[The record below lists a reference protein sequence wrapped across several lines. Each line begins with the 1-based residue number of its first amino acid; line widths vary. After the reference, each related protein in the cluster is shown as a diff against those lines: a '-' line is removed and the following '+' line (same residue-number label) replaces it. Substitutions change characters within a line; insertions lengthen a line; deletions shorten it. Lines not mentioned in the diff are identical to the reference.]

1 MKGMQLQLFDDL
13 PIPPR
18 PSQYA
23 KEVNDAI
30 VERITPD
37 IVNWICH
44 GGDTAPGLEEI
55 DDIKTEIFSAIEY
68 EEDPYGIAKSLEYA
82 GWDSDGELVH
92 ILDNVGRY
100 RYEAYK
106 DHVYNSW
113 ILKHGVVPKFSIGDS
128 VVFAHRGRQETGEVI
143 RVYPEMAQYTIHCPQ
158 HGHIKK
164 GVGTHGHIINFE
176 DCSKP
181 HEEKN

>member
-13 PIPPR
+13 PLPPR

-30 VERITPD
+30 VERITPS
-37 IVNWICH
+37 IVNWMYH
-44 GGDTAPGLEEI
+44 VDSPPSPEEVESLKE
-55 DDIKTEIFSAIEY
+55 DIFSAIEY
-68 EEDPYGIAKSLEYA
+68 EEDSYKIAKSLEYA
-82 GWDSDGELVH
+82 GWDPDGELVD
-92 ILDNVGRY
+92 ILDVVGRY

-113 ILKHGVVPKFSIGDS
+113 ILKHGVIPKFSIGDS
-128 VVFAHRGRQETGEVI
+128 VVFAHRGRQETGEII

-158 HGHIKK
+158 HGHVKK
-164 GVGTHGHIINFE
+164 GPGTHGHIINFE
-176 DCSKP
+176 ECKP
-181 HEEKN
+181 HKEKN